1 MYRTDIVCGIFIFR
15 SVLQMKNSKTKIMAE
30 CAILVALSTVLSFV
44 KIWNMPW
51 GGSVTLFSMLPVC
64 YISVRH
70 GIKWGLGS
78 SFVYAVIQLFLG
90 ITMDG
95 LLGWGLTG
103 GILIACILLD
113 YVIAFTALGLSGM
126 FSKKGFAGIM
136 SGVTL
141 SVLVRFICHL
151 LSGVYVF
158 ASAGKLWSG
167 FETSNTWLYSFVYNG
182 CYMLPELVITLVGA
196 AIVYKALSD
205 RRL

>member
-1 MYRTDIVCGIFIFR
+1 MN
-15 SVLQMKNSKTKIMAE
+15 KSKTKIMVE

-78 SFVYAVIQLFLG
+78 SFLYAVIQLFLG
-90 ITMDG
+90 ITVDG

-103 GILIACILLD
+103 GILLACILLD
-113 YVIAFTALGLSGM
+113 YILAFSALGLSGV
-126 FSKKGFAGIM
+126 FAKHGFAGIVA
-136 SGVTL
+136 GTVV
-141 SVLVRFICHL
+141 SVVIRFVCHL

-158 ASAGKLWSG
+158 ASVGKLWSG

-182 CYMLPELVITLVGA
+182 CYMLPELVMTLVGA
-196 AIVYKALSD
+196 VVVYKALE
-205 RRL
+205 RRNIQ